1 MVIFADFLPRLPPGC
16 SGLQPSHLQNILAPS
31 QDFQSP
37 VTGWS
42 SKSSILGS
50 ASGLGVG
57 EADLETCELK
67 RCVASTRPS
76 FPSLQRNSET
86 GELPQRLPSR
96 GGGRGRERAFVIL
109 EPSQAPVFGLPSSE
123 GREDSMIRARA
134 CPLDLVSYYVVLTNL
149 VLPFEKSFLF
159 HEKRL
164 GFCDFLNLSI
174 ESWGI

>member
-1 MVIFADFLPRLPPGC
+1 MIFADFLPRLPSGC

-57 EADLETCELK
+57 EAPPDLETCELK
-67 RCVASTRPS
+67 RCVASTRPP

-96 GGGRGRERAFVIL
+96 GGGRERAFVIL